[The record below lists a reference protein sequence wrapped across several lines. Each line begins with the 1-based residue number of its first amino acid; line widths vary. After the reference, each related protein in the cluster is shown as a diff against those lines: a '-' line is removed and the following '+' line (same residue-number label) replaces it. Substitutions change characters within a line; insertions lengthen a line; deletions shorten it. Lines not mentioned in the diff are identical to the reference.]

1 MLRRLLD
8 PSHPEE
14 VRRQVPR
21 LTVARL
27 MGNASYRY
35 AVPFLAVIGRGLGVP
50 LHTMGAA
57 AGAGDFTGLVAPLV
71 GRRIDRASRQQMMW
85 LGSAVIAAA
94 GVLAAAATGAA
105 VLAAAFVTLSIGKL
119 FYDFAMGA
127 WLADRVDYRLRAEV
141 VGVTELAWAGSML
154 VVVPVLGVVTALTSW
169 RYAYGC
175 LAVMNAAAC
184 LAIWHGLEKDPKPHP
199 TDRRGHLQL
208 DGNSIRAFIAFG
220 FHMTAANCMFV
231 VFGAWLT
238 DAFGFSTVAIGATA
252 IVLGL
257 AELTATAVTIRFTDR
272 IGKRRSLLAGS
283 GLMVPTAMVLGTT
296 GHTAVAGVALIT
308 IFILGFEFGI
318 VSAIPLISALQPTAA
333 GSALGLAA
341 GFGTIGRGVAAIVS
355 TRLYER
361 HGVGGSSLL
370 AAACSSV
377 ALVLLWLGVREPEH
391 AAHAT

>member
-1 MLRRLLD
+1 VLRRLLD
-8 PSHPEE
+8 SSHSQE

-21 LTVARL
+21 LTLARL
-27 MGNASYRY
+27 TGTATYRY

-71 GRRIDRASRQQMMW
+71 GRRIDRASRQQMMT
-85 LGSAVIAAA
+85 LGLAVIAAA
-94 GVLAAAATGAA
+94 GVLAAASTGAA
-105 VLAAAFVTLSIGKL
+105 MLAAAFVTLSVGKL

-127 WLADRVDYRLRAEV
+127 WLADRVDYALRAEV

-154 VVVPVLGVVTALTSW
+154 LVVPVLGLVTAVTSW

-175 LAVMNAAAC
+175 LALMNAAAC
-184 LAIWHGLEKDPKPHP
+184 FMIWRSLETDPKPHAS
-199 TDRRGHLQL
+199 DRRGHLQL
-208 DGNSIRAFIAFG
+208 DGNSVRAFAAFG

-257 AELTATAVTIRFTDR
+257 AELTATAVTIRYTDR

-283 GLMVPTAMVLGTT
+283 ALMVPSALLLGTT
-296 GHTAVAGVALIT
+296 GHQAAAGIALVT

-318 VSAIPLISALQPTAA
+318 VSALPLISALQPAA
-333 GSALGLAA
+333 PASALGLAA
-341 GFGTIGRGVAAIVS
+341 GFGTVGRGVASIVS
-355 TRLYER
+355 TRLYEH
-361 HGVGGSSLL
+361 HGVGGSSLV
-370 AAACSSV
+370 AAGCSMAV
-377 ALVLLWLGVREPEH
+377 MVLLGLGVREP
-391 AAHAT
+391 AQALAR